1 MFNKKISVYVLME
14 GGGEKLAFLWA
25 LTLKTMIKQGT
36 HKMTFRSQGV
46 ISLFLV

>member
-14 GGGEKLAFLWA
+14 GGGGEKLAFLWA

-36 HKMTFRSQGV
+36 HKMTFRS
-46 ISLFLV
+46 